1 MIFKRMLMNIKHSS
15 NATLKAW
22 CYQCES
28 ILAQRSRR
36 LQQLFTFYHRVYGSH
51 GLKLLIR
58 SYHRQLPQFKGT
70 NLVLSAVGVVGCLTG
85 NGGGSGFDWN
95 TERLSLANFE
105 VCHYDVEFINSIQR
119 NNNKLCDLCK
129 AYKMKYCYCLVGNK
143 KCAASNGQTSQKNCN
158 ARVNYEREGVDGAA
172 VKGSAMIEN
181 AMEKK
186 WEPYFCK
193 DEFYI
198 WKREEHPSMFSYK
211 VYARFNDIS
220 AADLL
225 HVQVDL
231 DYRKQWDDTAV
242 ALHYIEEDPVP
253 GTNSHLIYWE
263 MLWPKLFSNRDYV
276 YCRRYICD
284 DKRKVMMVANRGTQH
299 AQYPVLNGKVRVTD
313 YWSFMVIKPFRSF
326 QEPGVD
332 YVLTYYDDPG
342 LPIPQSIKSW
352 VAQKQMPDV
361 LSNMYVATKN
371 YSYEKALTM
380 KDVFSSFSMLNN
392 EYAANKSRDNWLKK
406 LWRRRRRA
414 ITDKDEE

>member
-1 MIFKRMLMNIKHSS
+1 MVFNRIISNIKHSS

-85 NGGGSGFDWN
+85 NGNGSGFDWN
-95 TERLSLANFE
+95 TERLSLANFDT
-105 VCHYDVEFINSIQR
+105 CHHDVEFINTIHR
-119 NNNKLCDLCK
+119 NKLCERCK
-129 AYKMKYCYCLVGNK
+129 EYNMKYCYCLVGNSKRNGK
-143 KCAASNGQTSQKNCN
+143 KALNGTTHL
-158 ARVNYEREGVDGAA
+158 YMERNGVDGTAG
-172 VKGSAMIEN
+172 KGNAMIVSESERN
-181 AMEKK
+181 
-186 WEPYFCK
+186 WEPYFSK
-193 DEFYI
+193 DHFHI
-198 WKREEHPSMFSYK
+198 WRREERTAMYSYK
-211 VYARFNDIS
+211 VYASFNDIS
-220 AADLL
+220 ASDLM

-242 ALHYIEEDPVP
+242 ALHLIEEDPMP

-263 MLWPKLFSNRDYV
+263 MQWPKFFNNRDYV
-276 YCRRYICD
+276 YCRRFICD

-299 AQYPVLNGKVRVTD
+299 PQYPHVSGKVRVTD
-313 YWSFMVIKPFRSF
+313 YWSFMVIKPYRNF
-326 QEPGVD
+326 QEPGVH
-332 YVLTYYDDPG
+332 YILTYYDDPG

-352 VAQKQMPDV
+352 VAQKQMPDI
-361 LSNMYVATKN
+361 LQKMYFATKN
-371 YSYEKALTM
+371 YSYKKALAM

-392 EYAANKSRDNWLKK
+392 EYAANKSRDSWLQRF
-406 LWRRRRRA
+406 WRPRS
-414 ITDKDEE
+414 DENLEKGE

>member
-1 MIFKRMLMNIKHSS
+1 MNIKHSS
-15 NATLKAW
+15 NATLKSW

-36 LQQLFTFYHRVYGSH
+36 LQQLFTFYHRVYGPQ

-85 NGGGSGFDWN
+85 NAGNGGGTGFDWN

-105 VCHYDVEFINSIQR
+105 VCHRDVEFINSIQH

-129 AYKMKYCYCLVGNK
+129 EYKMKYCYCLVGNK
-143 KCAASNGQTSQKNCN
+143 KSPAGNGKTSTRNCPK
-158 ARVNYEREGVDGAA
+158 RLNYEKEGVNGAA
-172 VKGSAMIEN
+172 VKGNAMIEN
-181 AMEKK
+181 AMEKQ
-186 WEPYFCK
+186 WEPYFSK
-193 DEFYI
+193 DQFYI
-198 WKREEHPSMFSYK
+198 WKREEHPSMYSYK

-220 AADLL
+220 AADFF

-231 DYRKQWDDTAV
+231 EYRKQWDNTAV
-242 ALHYIEEDPVP
+242 ALQYIDEDPLP
-253 GTNSHLIYWE
+253 GSNSHLIYWE
-263 MLWPKLFSNRDYV
+263 MLWPKLFNNRDYV
-276 YCRRYICD
+276 YCRRFICD

-299 AQYPVLNGKVRVTD
+299 PKYPELNGKVRVND
-313 YWSFMVIKPFRSF
+313 YWSFMVIKPYRSF
-326 QEPGVD
+326 QEPGVH

-361 LSNMYVATKN
+361 LSNMYHATRN
-371 YSYEKALTM
+371 YSYKKALAM
-380 KDVFSSFSMLNN
+380 KDVFSSYSMLNN
-392 EYAANKSRDNWLKK
+392 EYAGNKSRENWLKK
-406 LWRRRRRA
+406 LWRQRSRDRPA
-414 ITDKDEE
+414 EKEE

>member
-1 MIFKRMLMNIKHSS
+1 MVFNRMLSNIKHSS

-85 NGGGSGFDWN
+85 NGSGSGFDWN
-95 TERLSLANFE
+95 TERLSLANFDT
-105 VCHYDVEFINSIQR
+105 CHRDVEFINTIHR
-119 NNNKLCDLCK
+119 NKLCERCK
-129 AYKMKYCYCLVGNK
+129 EYNMKYCYCLVGNK
-143 KCAASNGQTSQKNCN
+143 EGNQKHNGKKTLNGTTHL
-158 ARVNYEREGVDGAA
+158 YMERNGVDGAA
-172 VKGSAMIEN
+172 GKGSAMIDSESERN
-181 AMEKK
+181 
-186 WEPYFCK
+186 WEPYFSK
-193 DEFYI
+193 DHFHI
-198 WKREEHPSMFSYK
+198 WRREERTAMYSYK
-211 VYARFNDIS
+211 VYASFNDIS

-242 ALHYIEEDPVP
+242 ALHLIEEDPIP

-263 MLWPKLFSNRDYV
+263 MQWPKFFNNRDYV
-276 YCRRYICD
+276 YCRRFICD

-299 AQYPVLNGKVRVTD
+299 PKYPHVSGKVRVTD
-313 YWSFMVIKPFRSF
+313 YWSFMVIKPYRNF
-326 QEPGVD
+326 QEPGVH
-332 YVLTYYDDPG
+332 YILTYYDDPG

-352 VAQKQMPDV
+352 VAQKQMPDI
-361 LSNMYVATKN
+361 LQKMYFATKN
-371 YSYEKALTM
+371 YSYKKALAM

-392 EYAANKSRDNWLKK
+392 EYAANKSRDSWLQRFWRPRSDENLKK
-406 LWRRRRRA
+406 G
-414 ITDKDEE
+414 E